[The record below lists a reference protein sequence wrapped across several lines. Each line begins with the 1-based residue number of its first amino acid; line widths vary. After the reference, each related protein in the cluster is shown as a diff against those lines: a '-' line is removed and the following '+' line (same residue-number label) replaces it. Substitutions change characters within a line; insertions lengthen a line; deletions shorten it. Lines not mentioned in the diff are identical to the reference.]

1 MLIRVLCSVCVLAGT
16 LILGGGILYA
26 EYLHPRYVTDSRAA
40 LQTLVDRIAEIERQE
55 VIEFNRFILFTADS
69 NGYVNALRARVV
81 DKTQVPVAST
91 DFRVEAFEEGPRLVL
106 RGYTAPAAAG
116 TGRRPVLIY
125 RHELDKFGAT
135 VKKTADSQW
144 IKLSGRD
151 ARLTSILGWIGHWFA
166 A

>member
-16 LILGGGILYA
+16 LILGGGVLYA
-26 EYLHPRYVTDSRAA
+26 EYLHPRHVAESRAA

-55 VIEFNRFILFTADS
+55 VIEFNRFILFTADA
-69 NGYVNALRARVV
+69 NGYVKALRARVV
-81 DKTQVPVAST
+81 DKTQVPGASA
-91 DFRVEAFEEGPRLVL
+91 DFRIEALQEGPRLVL

-116 TGRRPVLIY
+116 AGRRPVMIY

-144 IKLSGRD
+144 IKLSGRE
-151 ARLTSILGWIGHWFA
+151 ARLTSILGWIGQWLA